1 MRISLIENWPF
12 LQFLK
17 RYVWN
22 PMVIKQNF
30 STSRLYWYQIMI
42 SILCR
47 AVPFRECWSSM
58 ELNLCLKCSRA
69 LGSLA
74 KSPLACLSLLC
85 KAAFSPVE
93 QCGDN
98 AGRIPM
104 LPASSCWQKHF
115 FWFSQFPRMTVLTKL
130 VVIEDWAY
138 FEDQLLSGAP
148 DTFFMKIRKFTET
161 RPQLVIESPITQSDV
176 RQRLKVVWHL
186 YRVRL
191 KGDFVWS
198 KTTSAQTL
206 SCYKRS
212 VAPFY
217 LIEKYQ
223 LSPFM

>member
-1 MRISLIENWPF
+1 MGLW
-12 LQFLK
+12 
-17 RYVWN
+17 
-22 PMVIKQNF
+22 
-30 STSRLYWYQIMI
+30 
-42 SILCR
+42 
-47 AVPFRECWSSM
+47 
-58 ELNLCLKCSRA
+58 
-69 LGSLA
+69 GSLA
-74 KSPLACLSLLC
+74 KSPPACLSLLC

-186 YRVRL
+186 YRLILWFCVIKDNISTNSFMLWKIGCPLLSNRKISTFPFHVIKSL
-191 KGDFVWS
+191 
-198 KTTSAQTL
+198 L
-206 SCYKRS
+206 SCYPGKRHRHFIIGFYQVRYQVEQKKLFGATT
-212 VAPFY
+212 VALY
-217 LIEKYQ
+217 WT
-223 LSPFM
+223 M

>member
-1 MRISLIENWPF
+1 
-12 LQFLK
+12 
-17 RYVWN
+17 
-22 PMVIKQNF
+22 MVIKQNT
-30 STSRLYWYQIMI
+30 STSRLFWSQIMMP
-42 SILCR
+42 ILYNLYYK
-47 AVPFRECWSSM
+47 AMPLIECWSSL
-58 ELNLCLKCSRA
+58 ELILCLKCSGA

-176 RQRLKVVWHL
+176 RHRLKVVWHL
-186 YRVRL
+186 YRTRL
-191 KGDFVWS
+191 KGDFV
-198 KTTSAQTL
+198 
-206 SCYKRS
+206 
-212 VAPFY
+212 
-217 LIEKYQ
+217 
-223 LSPFM
+223 

>member
-58 ELNLCLKCSRA
+58 ELNLCLKCSGA

-104 LPASSCWQKHF
+104 LPASSCWQTYF

-130 VVIEDWAY
+130 VVKEDLAFFWKSVIVWAVWNL
-138 FEDQLLSGAP
+138 FHEDSEMYWDKAP
-148 DTFFMKIRKFTET
+148 A
-161 RPQLVIESPITQSDV
+161 VESPITQTEP
-176 RQRLKVVWHL
+176 RLQLKVAWHL
-186 YRVRL
+186 YRGRL
-191 KGDFVWS
+191 KCDFV
-198 KTTSAQTL
+198 
-206 SCYKRS
+206 
-212 VAPFY
+212 
-217 LIEKYQ
+217 
-223 LSPFM
+223 

>member
-22 PMVIKQNF
+22 PRVIKQNF

-58 ELNLCLKCSRA
+58 ELNLCLKCSGA

-130 VVIEDWAY
+130 VVKEDWAY
-138 FEDQLLSGAP
+138 FENQLLSGVS

-161 RPQLVIESPITQSDV
+161 RPQPVIESPITQSDV

-186 YRVRL
+186 YRTRL
-191 KGDFVWS
+191 KGDFV
-198 KTTSAQTL
+198 
-206 SCYKRS
+206 
-212 VAPFY
+212 
-217 LIEKYQ
+217 
-223 LSPFM
+223 

>member
-1 MRISLIENWPF
+1 M
-12 LQFLK
+12 
-17 RYVWN
+17 
-22 PMVIKQNF
+22 M
-30 STSRLYWYQIMI
+30 

-58 ELNLCLKCSRA
+58 ELNLCLKCSGA

-186 YRVRL
+186 YRGRL

-206 SCYKRS
+206 SCYERS

>member
-58 ELNLCLKCSRA
+58 ELNLCLKCSGA

-130 VVIEDWAY
+130 VVKEDLAFFWKSAIVWAVWHL
-138 FEDQLLSGAP
+138 FHEDSEMYWDKAP
-148 DTFFMKIRKFTET
+148 A
-161 RPQLVIESPITQSDV
+161 VESPITQTEP
-176 RQRLKVVWHL
+176 RLQLKVAWHL
-186 YRVRL
+186 YRGRL
-191 KGDFVWS
+191 KCDFV
-198 KTTSAQTL
+198 
-206 SCYKRS
+206 
-212 VAPFY
+212 
-217 LIEKYQ
+217 
-223 LSPFM
+223 